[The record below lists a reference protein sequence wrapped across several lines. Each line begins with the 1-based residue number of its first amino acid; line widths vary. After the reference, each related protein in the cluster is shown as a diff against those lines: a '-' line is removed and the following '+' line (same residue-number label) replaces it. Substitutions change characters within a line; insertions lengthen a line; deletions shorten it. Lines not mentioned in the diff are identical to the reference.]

1 MPQNRDSQRTI
12 QNILNVSAR
21 LFQEKGYEQTTITDI
36 VNEMNVTRGSFYH
49 HFKSK
54 EAVLYALSEQRPYK
68 IIFSEIQKTQGITGL
83 EKLRKLLIYSLDSSF
98 STRNANHTQETLALL
113 KNPRILS
120 EYISDLQNEMLEM
133 VKPFVEEAMRDG
145 SIEDGDATI
154 VTEFILLLFS
164 FWLIPT
170 LYPGD
175 KEYVNKK
182 IIIIKIALDSIGC
195 KLVDTNL
202 IGYITTCIGEL

>member
-98 STRNANHTQETLALL
+98 STRNVNHTQETLSLL
-113 KNPRILS
+113 KNPRIFS
-120 EYISDLQNEMLEM
+120 EYIGDLQNEMLEM
-133 VKPFVEEAMRDG
+133 IKPFVEEAMRDG
-145 SIEDGDATI
+145 SIKDGDVI
-154 VTEFILLLFS
+154 VVTEFIILLFS

-182 IIIIKIALDSIGC
+182 IIVIKTALDSIGC